1 LASQFCA
8 EKTGPARN
16 QYLHAY
22 FLVNGLTEAAAYCF
36 KLKLSKT
43 PKVFY
48 ASKEQQ
54 ACIGI
59 QFGIESKRNGLL

>member
-1 LASQFCA
+1 
-8 EKTGPARN
+8 
-16 QYLHAY
+16 
-22 FLVNGLTEAAAYCF
+22 VNGLTEAAAYCF